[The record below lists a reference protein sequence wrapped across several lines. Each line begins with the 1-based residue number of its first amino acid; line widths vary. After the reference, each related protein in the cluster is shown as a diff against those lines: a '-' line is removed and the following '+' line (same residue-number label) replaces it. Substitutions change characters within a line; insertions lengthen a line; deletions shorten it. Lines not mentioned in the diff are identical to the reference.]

1 MHLRL
6 PLRSGSLRD
15 NGENMKKRASVST
28 ILFVLLFLIGLA
40 VMLYPTV
47 SDFLNSISQSRSI
60 DGYKNDVALMNR
72 QDYEKILKEARQYNE
87 ALLNNSARFQPTE
100 EDIDA
105 YNAILDVGGTG
116 IMGYI
121 EIPKINVY
129 LPIYHGVSE
138 SVLEIGVGH
147 IEGSSFPIGGIGTH
161 AILSGHRGLPS
172 SLLFTDLDKIKTGD
186 CFIIR
191 VLDETLTY
199 EVCDI
204 QTVEPSEVEAL
215 AIDPDK
221 DLCTLV
227 TCTPY
232 GVNSHRLLVTGKRI
246 ENAVDPA
253 QHKLH
258 ITADAV
264 QVDTLYVA
272 PVLGAPIMLVFLS
285 IILLRAKAVRKK
297 SNPIKDKEDT
307 E

>member
-1 MHLRL
+1 
-6 PLRSGSLRD
+6 
-15 NGENMKKRASVST
+15 MKKRGTVST
-28 ILFVLLFLIGLA
+28 ILFVLLFLIGLS

-47 SDFLNSISQSRSI
+47 SDFVNSISQSRSI

-72 QDYEKILKEARQYNE
+72 QDYDKILKEARQYNE
-87 ALLNNSARFQPTE
+87 SLLSNSARFQPTDE
-100 EDIDA
+100 ETA
-105 YNAILDVGGTG
+105 EYNTILDVGGTG

-129 LPIYHGVSE
+129 LPIYHGVSKN
-138 SVLEIGVGH
+138 VLEIGVGH
-147 IEGSSFPIGGIGTH
+147 IEGSSLPVGGIGTH

-172 SLLFTDLDKIKTGD
+172 SLLFTDLDKIEAGD

-199 EVCDI
+199 EVFDI

-215 AIDPDK
+215 AIDPGK

-232 GVNSHRLLVTGKRI
+232 GVNSHRLLVTGTRI
-246 ENAVDPA
+246 DTVADQNVKA
-253 QHKLH
+253 LH

-264 QVDTLYVA
+264 QIDSLYVA
-272 PVLGAPIMLVFLS
+272 PVLGAPILLVLLSVMLIRARS
-285 IILLRAKAVRKK
+285 LRRKAD
-297 SNPIKDKEDT
+297 PIKEEDPNRDKEDAD
-307 E
+307 

>member
-1 MHLRL
+1 
-6 PLRSGSLRD
+6 
-15 NGENMKKRASVST
+15 
-28 ILFVLLFLIGLA
+28 
-40 VMLYPTV
+40 MLYPTV

-72 QDYEKILKEARQYNE
+72 QDYEEIFEEARKYNDD
-87 ALLNNSARFQPTE
+87 LRINNARFQPTE
-100 EDIDA
+100 EDTEE

-129 LPIYHGVSE
+129 LPIYHGVGKN
-138 SVLEIGVGH
+138 VLEIGVGH
-147 IEGSSFPIGGIGTH
+147 IEGSSFPVGGTGTH

-172 SLLFTDLDKIKTGD
+172 SLLFTDLDKIETGD

-199 EVCDI
+199 EVFDI

-232 GVNSHRLLVTGKRI
+232 GVNSHRLLVTGTRI
-246 ENAVDPA
+246 DTVADQNTQP
-253 QHKLH
+253 LH
-258 ITADAV
+258 ITEDAV
-264 QVDTLYVA
+264 QIDSLYVA
-272 PVLGAPIMLVFLS
+272 PVLGAPILLVFVTNML
-285 IILLRAKAVRKK
+285 IRAKASHRKTD
-297 SNPIKDKEDT
+297 SSKDKEDAD
-307 E
+307 

>member
-1 MHLRL
+1 
-6 PLRSGSLRD
+6 
-15 NGENMKKRASVST
+15 
-28 ILFVLLFLIGLA
+28 
-40 VMLYPTV
+40 MLYPTV

-72 QDYEKILKEARQYNE
+72 QDYEKVFEEARQYNGS
-87 ALLNNSARFQPTE
+87 LLNNSDRFQPTGVNTE
-100 EDIDA
+100 E

-129 LPIYHGVSE
+129 LPIYHGVGKN
-138 SVLEIGVGH
+138 VLEIGVGH
-147 IEGSSFPIGGIGTH
+147 IEGSSFPIGGTGTH

-172 SLLFTDLDKIKTGD
+172 SLLFTDLDKIEAGD

-199 EVCDI
+199 EVFNI

-232 GVNSHRLLVTGKRI
+232 GVNSHRLLVTGARI
-246 ENAVDPA
+246 NTVADQSNAP
-253 QHKLH
+253 LH

-264 QVDTLYVA
+264 QIDSLYVA
-272 PVLGAPIMLVFLS
+272 PVLGAPIMLVFLAVML
-285 IILLRAKAVRKK
+285 IRAKAIRRKADH
-297 SNPIKDKEDT
+297 SKDKEDAD
-307 E
+307 

>member
-1 MHLRL
+1 M
-6 PLRSGSLRD
+6 
-15 NGENMKKRASVST
+15 
-28 ILFVLLFLIGLA
+28 FLIGLS

-72 QDYEKILKEARQYNE
+72 QDYEKVFEEARQYNGS
-87 ALLNNSARFQPTE
+87 LLNNSDRFQPTGVNTE
-100 EDIDA
+100 E

-129 LPIYHGVSE
+129 LPIYHGVGKN
-138 SVLEIGVGH
+138 VLEIGVGH
-147 IEGSSFPIGGIGTH
+147 IEGSSFPIGGTGTH

-172 SLLFTDLDKIKTGD
+172 SLLFTDLDKIEAGD

-199 EVCDI
+199 EVFNI

-232 GVNSHRLLVTGKRI
+232 GVNSHRLLVTGARI
-246 ENAVDPA
+246 NTVADQSNAP
-253 QHKLH
+253 LH

-264 QVDTLYVA
+264 QIDSLYVA
-272 PVLGAPIMLVFLS
+272 PVLGAPIMLVFLAVML
-285 IILLRAKAVRKK
+285 IRAKAIRRKADH
-297 SNPIKDKEDT
+297 SKDKEDAD
-307 E
+307 